1 MTRILVKEPLSL
13 NTVNAGLH
21 NGERRKDVLA
31 TFESTTSL
39 TIFPLHLSDL
49 CNQMLL
55 IVIAAE
61 SMTDEYNG

>member
-1 MTRILVKEPLSL
+1 MTRISAKEPMSL

-31 TFESTTSL
+31 TFESKTSL
-39 TIFPLHLSDL
+39 IIFPLHLSDL

-61 SMTDEYNG
+61 SMTGKYNG